1 MVSKVEEVHHH
12 HHPQAWKGVN
22 LGQEE
27 KQQQQQQVVAVV
39 WVVLQAQAV
48 WD

>member
-27 KQQQQQQVVAVV
+27 KQQQQQVVAVV